1 MTDLSSSVRC
11 LGLAAAISNTSPPPV
26 LLHMGNVIERTQ
38 IGTQCVCVC
47 VHVKHV
53 CLSVTETRRA
63 GARWNRKPRQT
74 FTLEEFPGCKMCI
87 ATANGQRGG
96 GREVWET
103 FSRQVPGL
111 MFRSRAGFNLSHR
124 SPFFSRQNSSLFR
137 KHIFHHYL
145 QFACSQPDFIF
156 KNPLRGSDAS
166 EREAGRGTNRSEI
179 LLLTYVCVHTNYQVA
194 CCGPLFA
201 VFSRVVK
208 NGVYSVT
215 LNANSCLMAAISEAR
230 VGWKLERVRKH
241 LKHPT
246 KKLLTGYGSA
256 PI

>member
-1 MTDLSSSVRC
+1 
-11 LGLAAAISNTSPPPV
+11 
-26 LLHMGNVIERTQ
+26 
-38 IGTQCVCVC
+38 
-47 VHVKHV
+47 
-53 CLSVTETRRA
+53 
-63 GARWNRKPRQT
+63 
-74 FTLEEFPGCKMCI
+74 MCI
-87 ATANGQRGG
+87 ATANGRRGG

-111 MFRSRAGFNLSHR
+111 TFRSRAGLNLSHR
-124 SPFFSRQNSSLFR
+124 SPFFARQYSSLFR

-156 KNPLRGSDAS
+156 KNPHRGSDAS

-201 VFSRVVK
+201 VCSRVVK

>member
-1 MTDLSSSVRC
+1 
-11 LGLAAAISNTSPPPV
+11 
-26 LLHMGNVIERTQ
+26 
-38 IGTQCVCVC
+38 
-47 VHVKHV
+47 
-53 CLSVTETRRA
+53 
-63 GARWNRKPRQT
+63 
-74 FTLEEFPGCKMCI
+74 
-87 ATANGQRGG
+87 
-96 GREVWET
+96 
-103 FSRQVPGL
+103 
-111 MFRSRAGFNLSHR
+111 MFRSRAGLNLSHR
-124 SPFFSRQNSSLFR
+124 SPFFSRQYSSLFR

-156 KNPLRGSDAS
+156 KNPHRGSDAS

-179 LLLTYVCVHTNYQVA
+179 LLLAYVCVHTNYQVA

-201 VFSRVVK
+201 VCSRVVK

-215 LNANSCLMAAISEAR
+215 LNANSCLMAAISEMR